1 MTMIERMIGAAKL
14 DAATYEEV
22 EADQSA
28 ISQALIVVILA
39 AVAGGIGAIGDGVTQ
54 IFMRLAMV
62 LIGWVVW
69 ATLTWL
75 VGTKLLAEPQTH
87 ADLGQMLRVLGFA
100 YVPQLL
106 LFLAFIPILGWLI
119 AIAVFF
125 WTIACFVVAVRQGLD
140 YTSTGKA
147 VLVVLIAFV
156 GYVLVACV
164 LGSIFGIGAA
174 GLGALTS

>member
-28 ISQALIVVILA
+28 ISQAVIVVVLA
-39 AVAGGIGAIGDGVTQ
+39 AIAGGIGAIGDGFTA
-54 IFMRLAMV
+54 IFMRVTML
-62 LIGWVVW
+62 LIGWIVW

-75 VGTKLLAEPQTH
+75 IGTKLLAEPQTN

-100 YVPQLL
+100 YVPLL
-106 LFLAFIPILGWLI
+106 LLILTFIPLLGWLI
-119 AIAVFF
+119 WLVAYL

-140 YTSTGKA
+140 YTSTGRA
-147 VLVVLIAFV
+147 VGVVLIAAV
-156 GYVLVACV
+156 GYFLVACV
-164 LGSIFGIGAA
+164 LGMIFGIGAA
-174 GLGALTS
+174 GLGAITG